1 MKFQHSFDIW
11 QVPVDLLKYV
21 QAGQHIYAGEKSNTG
36 VFLGV
41 KKSGTVVVAWK
52 GNMKGRVYQEY
63 LKSLRSYAKGR

>member
-1 MKFQHSFDIW
+1 MKFQPSFDIW

-21 QAGQHIYAGEKSNTG
+21 QAGQHVYAGEKSNTG

-52 GNMKGRVYQEY
+52 GNMKGRVYQAY
-63 LKSLRSYAKGR
+63 LKSLRMYAKGC

>member
-1 MKFQHSFDIW
+1 MKYQASFDIW
-11 QVPVDLLKYV
+11 QVPVDLLSYV

-52 GNMKGRVYQEY
+52 GNMKGRVYQAY
-63 LKSLRSYAKGR
+63 LKSLRIYAKGV